1 MIFLKTQLAVYVC
14 DTLVTSKQGQG
25 HQTKH
30 ELVDI
35 KQGYNHANYERL
47 PSNSVPEKANVKVF
61 VKSDVNSLP

>member
-35 KQGYNHANYERL
+35 KQGYNHAKFERFHF
-47 PSNSVPEKANVKVF
+47 NSVREKANVIF
-61 VKSDVNSLP
+61 FPQ